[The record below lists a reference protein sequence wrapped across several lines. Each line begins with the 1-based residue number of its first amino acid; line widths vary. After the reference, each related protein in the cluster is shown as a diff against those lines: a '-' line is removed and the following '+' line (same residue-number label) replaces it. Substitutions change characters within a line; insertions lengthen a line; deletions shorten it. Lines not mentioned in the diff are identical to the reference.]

1 MSPQLILALVTVMVE
16 RGIPALINILNA
28 WQVENPT
35 LDDIDKLHE
44 LVKKPE
50 SYFEAQPPASG

>member
-28 WQVENPT
+28 WQVQDPT
-35 LDDIDKLHE
+35 LEDVDKLHD
-44 LVKKPE
+44 LVKQPD
-50 SYFEAQPPASG
+50 SYFDTQPPG